1 MSKKTKRSALHCALE
16 QLIMEDHE
24 VYMQKGIATLM
35 NGAVGVDIE
44 STAPR
49 AAAVLVLA
57 ENCAQSAV
65 AANLRTNPA
74 GFQLA

>member
-24 VYMQKGIATLM
+24 VSMNKGIATLM

-44 STAPR
+44 
-49 AAAVLVLA
+49 L
-57 ENCAQSAV
+57 
-65 AANLRTNPA
+65 
-74 GFQLA
+74 